1 MVISCAE
8 GVPLPAQHTPVLSG
22 DLDATGRG
30 AGMAVNLLAAARQ
43 RGQDLSEQGSW
54 YCDLG
59 QLESVVA
66 TMTHDLGAG
75 LDQLYTKRVTNF
87 DFGSKGGTATR

>member
-1 MVISCAE
+1 MVISCPE
-8 GVPLPAQHTPVLSG
+8 GVPLPAQHTPVPSG
-22 DLDATGRG
+22 DLDATGWG
-30 AGMAVNLLAAARQ
+30 AVMAVAGRSPSTRPEPQ
-43 RGQDLSEQGSW
+43 RTGFVVLR
-54 YCDLG
+54 LR

-75 LDQLYTKRVTNF
+75 FDQLYTKRVTNF